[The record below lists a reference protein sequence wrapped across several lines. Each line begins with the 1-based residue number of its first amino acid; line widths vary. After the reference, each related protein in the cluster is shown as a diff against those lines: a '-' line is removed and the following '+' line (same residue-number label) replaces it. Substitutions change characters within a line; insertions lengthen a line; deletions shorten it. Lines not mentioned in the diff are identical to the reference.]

1 MNKRLFVSVIVC
13 TYNGENRIKDC
24 LDALITQD
32 YPQDRYETI
41 VVDDGSTDRTDE
53 IVSKYPVKIIKHRKN
68 LGISSARNTG
78 LRNANG
84 TIVAYTDDDCIPK
97 KSWIKNLVK
106 SYTNGVIAVGGL
118 TIPFSTKTIM
128 EKYMAETGYG
138 NPAPLEFRK
147 SKNPFYR
154 FYIYLKDMFWPITTN
169 QNDPVQVTDIYTGNA
184 SFRKRVLKEAGEW
197 EEDLNSSEDLEMCEK
212 LNEKF
217 KNKKILFTKKA
228 VVIHKHQ
235 TSFFYFLKQTFKR
248 SEDILKCYLKY
259 NKIPPVFPLPL
270 FILLLIFII
279 GYFNILLGFLTLII
293 SPHFFYLW
301 WSIKFFRKLKLYYLL
316 FPYMQF
322 SLELATILGILR
334 GFIILK
340 LRNKNESNKK

>member
-1 MNKRLFVSVIVC
+1 MNKKPFVSIVVC

-32 YPQDRYETI
+32 YPQDRYETV

-84 TIVAYTDDDCIPK
+84 TIVAYTDDDCIVK
-97 KSWIKNLVK
+97 KVWLKNLVK
-106 SYTNGVIAVGGL
+106 FYRDDIVAVGGL
-118 TIPFSTKTIM
+118 IIPFSVRTIM

-147 SKNPFYR
+147 SKNPLYR
-154 FYIYLKDMFWPITTN
+154 FYIYLKDMFWPITIT
-169 QNDPVQVTDIYTGNA
+169 QKDPVQVSSIYTGNA
-184 SFRKRVLKEAGEW
+184 SFRKKILKEVGEW
-197 EEDLNSSEDLEMCEK
+197 EEDLNSSEDSEMCEK
-212 LNEKF
+212 LNKKF

-248 SEDILKCYLKY
+248 SENTLKYYLKY
-259 NKIPPVFPLPL
+259 NKIPPVFPFPL
-270 FILLLIFII
+270 FILLLTFLV

-322 SLELATILGILR
+322 SLELTTILGMLR
-334 GFIILK
+334 GFIRLK
-340 LRNKNESNKK
+340 LEK